1 MILIPMRQFL
11 RRCRQDEG
19 GVAAIE
25 FALIMPLMTLVF
37 FAIVELSRRYEIY
50 GDINHYN
57 YQLGDYLSRS
67 ETLVSGDVD
76 DIFDAAKHMMQSVD
90 LTVAELSVTVVSI
103 GYDTDDKPVLLWKRE
118 RGPKP
123 PAVDLDQA
131 VALAEGGQ
139 SVILASTRLKA
150 PTVLDLFGT
159 PEVELVTHDFFRPR
173 VTRAI
178 AMDGKLADGGAE
190 IEGYSNG

>member
-1 MILIPMRQFL
+1 MTPITMRRFL
-11 RRCRQDEG
+11 GRWRRDEG

-25 FALIMPLMTLVF
+25 FALIMPLMTLIF

-50 GDINHYN
+50 GDINHFN

-90 LTVAELSVTVVSI
+90 LTAAELSLTVVSI
-103 GYDTDDKPVLLWKRE
+103 GYDTDGKPVLLWKRE

-123 PAVDLDQA
+123 PAIDLEKA

-139 SVILASTRLKA
+139 SVIMASTTLKA
-150 PTVLDLFGT
+150 PTVLDLFGA
-159 PEVELVTHDFFRPR
+159 PEIELITHDFFRPR

-178 AMDGKLADGGAE
+178 AMDGKLVDGGVE
-190 IEGYSNG
+190 IDGYSNG